1 MSWFMMKRP
10 HFASAPPCWWVWGG
24 RGARWLGFADVAR
37 TFVTQVT
44 VGAAGGLGAASQC
57 LLLAVMQQ
65 LSLSSVGYLPACG
78 SCGGLLVYDL
88 RHISIQTGILT

>member
-1 MSWFMMKRP
+1 
-10 HFASAPPCWWVWGG
+10 
-24 RGARWLGFADVAR
+24 
-37 TFVTQVT
+37 
-44 VGAAGGLGAASQC
+44 
-57 LLLAVMQQ
+57 VMQQ